1 MKKLSME
8 QKAKR
13 YEYIEKAFLE
23 RIDEEIESNASMY
36 GEESS
41 VIEAVE
47 NYMDAVNRRDDIIP
61 KKIFYILDKICDE
74 EFYSYVSLKSCKY
87 DKKTVEEYAEFEKE
101 IGE

>member
-23 RIDEEIESNASMY
+23 IIDAQIESNASMY
-36 GEESS
+36 GEEASA
-41 VIEAVE
+41 IDAVE
-47 NYMDAVNRRDDIIP
+47 NYMDAVNSRDDIIP
-61 KKIFYILDKICDE
+61 KKIFYMLDKICDE

-87 DKKTVEEYAEFEKE
+87 DKKTVEEYSEFEKE

>member
-1 MKKLSME
+1 MKELSIE

-13 YEYIEKAFLE
+13 YEYIENAFLE

-41 VIEAVE
+41 AIDAVE
-47 NYMDAVNRRDDIIP
+47 NYMDAVNRHDDIIP

-87 DKKTVEEYAEFEKE
+87 DKKTVEEYAEFDTA
-101 IGE
+101 IGD